1 MQSLAVRP
9 YGWDFLIT
17 LADGSA
23 RHYGLD
29 ELDHAFDL
37 GLKGAT
43 LEVRRL
49 ARTIAS
55 RHDARVQASF
65 NGRVL
70 ASADPR
76 DR

>member
-43 LEVRRL
+43 VEVSRL
-49 ARTIAS
+49 ARVIAE
-55 RHDARVQASF
+55 RHDAHVQAWF

-70 ASADPR
+70 ASAAPPAR
-76 DR
+76 